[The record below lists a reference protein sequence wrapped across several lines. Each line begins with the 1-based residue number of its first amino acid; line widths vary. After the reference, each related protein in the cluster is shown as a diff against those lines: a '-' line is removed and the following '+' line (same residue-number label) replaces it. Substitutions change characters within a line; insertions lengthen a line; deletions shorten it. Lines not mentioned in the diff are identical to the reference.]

1 MLTGIAGTAIAGA
14 ADFQGPAESRALLR
28 TGFRFGPRGT
38 QSSRNIMLG
47 ELSDLLDALPLAA
60 TREEYAHAVID
71 DNVLGKPTDVARRIA
86 RQHLTELYG
95 LDRRLAVFR
104 VLRRL
109 WDEDPPGRPLL
120 AILCALARDPLLRC
134 TAPTVLGLADRE
146 PLDRPAFTNTIRDA
160 TGSRF
165 NDAVL
170 AKVATNAASSWRLSG
185 HLAGRGGRYARRRV
199 QPTPG
204 TAAFAL
210 WLGRAEGL
218 AGLSLLDS
226 RWAAVLDVRGEAML
240 VWAVEAGRQGLIRV
254 QAAGDVVEIDTDRLD
269 DAKGRTLGGGTPGP

>member
-1 MLTGIAGTAIAGA
+1 MS
-14 ADFQGPAESRALLR
+14 ERALLR
-28 TGFRFGPRGT
+28 IGFRFGRRGT
-38 QSSRNIMLG
+38 QSSRNIMLS
-47 ELSDLLDALPLAA
+47 ELSDLFDALPLAA
-60 TREEYAHAVID
+60 TREDYARAVVD
-71 DNVLGKPTDVARRIA
+71 DNVLGKPTHSARRIA
-86 RQHLTELYG
+86 HQRLAELYG

-120 AILCALARDPLLRC
+120 AMLCALARDPLLRS
-134 TAPTVLGLADRE
+134 TGPTVLGLADRE
-146 PLDRPAFTNTIRDA
+146 PLDRPAFVNTVRDA

-170 AKVATNAASSWRLSG
+170 AKVATNASSSWRLSG
-185 HLAGRGGRYARRRV
+185 HLTGGGGRYARRRV
-199 QPTPG
+199 RPTPG
-204 TAAFAL
+204 AAAFAL
-210 WLGRAEGL
+210 WLGQAEGT

-254 QAAGDVVEIDTDRLD
+254 HAAGDVVEIDTEKLD
-269 DAKGRTLGGGTPGP
+269 DAKGRTLGGDAPAP

>member
-1 MLTGIAGTAIAGA
+1 MAGPT
-14 ADFQGPAESRALLR
+14 ESRALLR
-28 TGFRFGPRGT
+28 AGFRFGRRGT

-47 ELSDLLDALPLAA
+47 ELTDLFDALPLAA
-60 TREEYAHAVID
+60 TREDYARAVDD
-71 DNVLGKPTDVARRIA
+71 DNVLGKPTHAARRIA
-86 RQHLTELYG
+86 RRHLTELYG

-120 AILCALARDPLLRC
+120 AMLCALARDPLLRS
-134 TAPTVLGLADRE
+134 TAPTVLGLGEGE
-146 PLDRPAFTNTIRDA
+146 PLDRPAFANTIRDA

-170 AKVATNAASSWRLSG
+170 SKVATNAAGSWRLSG

-199 QPTPG
+199 RPTPG
-204 TAAFAL
+204 AAAFAL
-210 WLGRAEGL
+210 WLGRAEGT

-226 RWAAVLDVRGEAML
+226 RWAAVLDVRGQAML

-269 DAKGRTLGGGTPGP
+269 DAMGPAPGSDAPAP